1 MSSQRTK
8 LAGLR
13 EVMTERLSHENIE
26 MENQHFAE
34 VMASSLIR
42 LGIAPDM
49 ALCQRWLAEGYVN
62 EEELEMI
69 LETYDEIMEI

>member
-1 MSSQRTK
+1 
-8 LAGLR
+8 
-13 EVMTERLSHENIE
+13 

-49 ALCQRWLAEGYVN
+49 ALCERWLAEGYVN

-69 LETYDEIMEI
+69 LETYEEIMEI

>member
-1 MSSQRTK
+1 
-8 LAGLR
+8 
-13 EVMTERLSHENIE
+13 MTERLSHENIG
-26 MENQHFAE
+26 MENQHCAE

-69 LETYDEIMEI
+69 LETYEEIMEI

>member
-1 MSSQRTK
+1 
-8 LAGLR
+8 
-13 EVMTERLSHENIE
+13 MTERLSHENIE

-49 ALCQRWLAEGYVN
+49 ALCERWLAEGYVN
-62 EEELEMI
+62 GEELEMI
-69 LETYDEIMEI
+69 LEAYEEITDV

>member
-1 MSSQRTK
+1 M
-8 LAGLR
+8 
-13 EVMTERLSHENIE
+13 EHLSHDNIE

-42 LGIAPDM
+42 IGIVPNQE
-49 ALCQRWLAEGYVN
+49 LCERWLAEGYVN

-69 LETYDEIMEI
+69 LEAYEEFYD